1 MTDWMF
7 GAGAVSP
14 LSQPQEDILREQ
26 HSALAILDTVHA
38 CCSEYSQISVH
49 TLSLYIDLK

>member
-14 LSQPQEDILREQ
+14 LSQPQEAILREQ
-26 HSALAILDTVHA
+26 HSALAVLDTEYMHA
-38 CCSEYSQISVH
+38 AASVVRFLFI
-49 TLSLYIDLK
+49 LSLCTLT

>member
-1 MTDWMF
+1 MTNWMF

-26 HSALAILDTVHA
+26 HSALAVLDTEYMHA
-38 CCSEYSQISVH
+38 AVSVVRLLLMLPLC
-49 TLSLYIDLK
+49 TLT